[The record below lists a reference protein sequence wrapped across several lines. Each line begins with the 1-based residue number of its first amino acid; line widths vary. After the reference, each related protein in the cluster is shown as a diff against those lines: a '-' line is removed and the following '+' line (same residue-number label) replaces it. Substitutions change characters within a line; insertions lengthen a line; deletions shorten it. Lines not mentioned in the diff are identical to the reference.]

1 MLLPLVW
8 MSSCRLPSSVRALL
22 LLCVLI
28 LLLVALLLRLPPL
41 LLLLLPLL
49 PPLVVVVVLL
59 LLLSPPPPPP
69 SLLLMLLLV
78 LLLVLLL
85 LLLLLVPV
93 KGENLES
100 SCGMRP
106 SANSP
111 RFRKGMTRRRRGL
124 SFGLKLP
131 NPDTGMNARSK
142 IITENSKIRTPPFN
156 SEEFGSSAAESSTHL
171 TFSYSGPVFMLS
183 SSPITLFTLLVD
195 WGLKPHT

>member
-8 MSSCRLPSSVRALL
+8 MSSCRLPSSVRTLL

-49 PPLVVVVVLL
+49 PPLVVVVVVLLL

-69 SLLLMLLLV
+69 TLLLTLLLMLLLV

-111 RFRKGMTRRRRGL
+111 RFRKGMTKRRRGL

-131 NPDTGMNARSK
+131 NPDTCTGKNARGK
-142 IITENSKIRTPPFN
+142 IITE
-156 SEEFGSSAAESSTHL
+156 
-171 TFSYSGPVFMLS
+171 
-183 SSPITLFTLLVD
+183 
-195 WGLKPHT
+195 KPQIVK